1 VGVITIIDIIFA
13 ALQKANASTAI
24 VVQLVNQLKALRPQE
39 FPDLTTEQ
47 LIEKY
52 RAMTQTEIDAIDAEL
67 ARVSQEQPPQG

>member
-1 VGVITIIDIIFA
+1 MGVIAIIDVIFA
-13 ALQKANASTAI
+13 ALQKANASTSI

-52 RAMTQTEIDAIDAEL
+52 RAMTKAEIDAIDAEL
-67 ARVSQEQPPQG
+67 ARLAQG